1 MGWVR
6 KGPRV
11 GISTITALY
20 VDTMPTRLSA
30 LTENYILYCSNLSA
44 KVYVKV
50 FRQLSHT

>member
-6 KGPRV
+6 KDTGPRV

-30 LTENYILYCSNLSA
+30 LTENCVLYCSNFSA
-44 KVYVKV
+44 K
-50 FRQLSHT
+50 SIC

>member
-11 GISTITALY
+11 DISTITALY

-30 LTENYILYCSNLSA
+30 LTENYILYCSNVSERKYMLKYLDS
-44 KVYVKV
+44 
-50 FRQLSHT
+50 